1 MRPLWIAAALLA
13 LFGAGFA
20 AAKAQE
26 TLGSP
31 YGDLKIVTL
40 QGKII
45 SLCDELTRKYGA
57 RPVTIAEKPVALALP
72 EGQLYTFLP
81 TETYVKL
88 LDAKLTGQPVEIKAR
103 QFPRSQIL
111 EVLEFKTIPAEKI
124 ARRFY
129 CSVCAIY
136 ANDWGPCVCC
146 GKEFTVVKP

>member
-1 MRPLWIAAALLA
+1 MRLRVIAFIVALAAA
-13 LFGAGFA
+13 GFVG
-20 AAKAQE
+20 AKAQE

-40 QGKII
+40 QGKLIT
-45 SLCDELTRKYGA
+45 LGDELTRKYGA
-57 RPVTIAEKPVALALP
+57 RPVTTADKPLSLALP

-88 LDAKLTGQPVEIKAR
+88 VDANLTGQPVEIKAR
-103 QFPRSQIL
+103 QFPRSQLL
-111 EVLEFKTIPAEKI
+111 EVLEFKAIPAEKI

-129 CSVCAIY
+129 CNVCAIY

-146 GKEFTVVKP
+146 GKEYEPVKQ